1 MEQTPN
7 KRNKLVR
14 NILITAAVCVLV
26 GITMGVL
33 NSYVWPGII
42 PRWALTGGVGAAAGI
57 TFVLL
62 SYRKD
67 K

>member
-57 TFVLL
+57 TFVMLNQ
-62 SYRKD
+62 RKD
-67 K
+67 R